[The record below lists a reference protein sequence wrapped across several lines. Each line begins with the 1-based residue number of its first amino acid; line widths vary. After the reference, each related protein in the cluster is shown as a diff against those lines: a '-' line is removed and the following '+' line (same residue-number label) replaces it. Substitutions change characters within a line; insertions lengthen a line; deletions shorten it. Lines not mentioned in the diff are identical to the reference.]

1 MLNVKKAK
9 DHLSNFT
16 FKKLFIE
23 ELGWSNPRNTSE
35 SKFTLSKIGTFTKTL
50 IAELSGVAIY
60 EIRSENG
67 MIPNAEERKEIHKE
81 VSKLSFENLLI
92 FLDKEEVQSLWY
104 WMKREDKKQYVRDHL
119 FVKGQTGDLFLN
131 KLSGLV
137 IDIGDFD
144 SSGNIS
150 VLEVANR
157 LKKSLDIEKVTKKFY
172 IEFKEEKNNFV
183 DFIKG
188 IKDDRDKHWYASIT
202 LNRLMFVYF
211 LQKKGF
217 VDNRRENYLR
227 EKLDESKKEGKDLFY
242 KKFLEYL
249 FFEGF
254 AKEKKDRS
262 KEAMAALGEI
272 KYLNGGLFL
281 KHRIERENEIKI
293 ADKAFETLFALFEKY
308 SWHLDDSPA
317 GQDDEINPAV
327 LGYIFEKYIN
337 QKEFGAYYT
346 RTEMTDYLAERTIH
360 KALLQKIKEKNPQIK
375 AETLSEVLMKLDDT
389 LALLLIKEILP
400 VFSVLDPACGS
411 GAFLVAAM
419 KMLIDI
425 YSAVVGKIKL
435 SKNAELKTWL
445 SKIEKEHPSILYYI
459 KKKNITDNLY
469 GVDIMEEAVEIAR
482 LRLFLA
488 LASSANTLDELEPLP
503 NIDFN
508 ILSGN
513 SLIGLIKV
521 DEDRFDEI
529 EKAKPTKDDMRDAV
543 QGDFFKK
550 VSVQKSLFGGA
561 HAASYE
567 KLVKEREVLIHSYK
581 YYEESG
587 IQDIGVLRTDIHK
600 KEKDAHAV
608 LDKLLLAEFEHLRIE
623 YEEATWDEKKNEEGK
638 PKKRPVK
645 MEDIVSLKPFHWGY
659 SFSEIFRQGGFDC
672 ILTNPPWEIFKPNA
686 KEFFLEYSEL
696 VTRKKM
702 DIKSFEKEKGKL
714 LQDKDLRRA
723 WLDYLNAFP
732 HVSLFY
738 RNSTNYKNQ
747 ISIVNDKKA
756 GTDINLYKLFTEQ
769 CFNLL
774 KPNGDCGIV
783 IPSGIYTDLGTKQLR
798 EMLFSRTNITGLFCF
813 ENRKSLFENVD
824 SRFKF
829 VVLTFEKTTMPTK
842 IFPAAFMRHDVREL
856 ESFPNSDS
864 IQIDINLVRKLSPD
878 SLSIMEFKTEL
889 DIVIAKKMLRYPL
902 LGEEMEGTW
911 NLKLVSEFHMTNDS
925 YLFKTKHAEGRLP
938 LYEGKMIWQFDS
950 KYAEPQ
956 YWIGEKEGRKAFL
969 GTEKDKGQI
978 LEYQYYRLGFRDI
991 ASNTNE
997 RTIISSIIPPTF
1009 HGNKIPT
1016 LKVFFEGKHMIQY
1029 QEQLYLSAIWN
1040 SFVLDYHIR
1049 QKVTTTLNFFYI
1061 YQLPVPRLSENSTG
1075 QEKKTFDSL
1084 VERAAKLICT
1094 TEEFADLWNEV
1105 MGTKWTKASGDT
1117 DDKARAKLRA
1127 EIDAIVAHLYGITE
1141 EEFIH
1146 ILGTFPIVKEDVK
1159 KLTLEEFRKIKV

>member
-1 MLNVKKAK
+1 
-9 DHLSNFT
+9 
-16 FKKLFIE
+16 
-23 ELGWSNPRNTSE
+23 
-35 SKFTLSKIGTFTKTL
+35 
-50 IAELSGVAIY
+50 
-60 EIRSENG
+60 
-67 MIPNAEERKEIHKE
+67 
-81 VSKLSFENLLI
+81 
-92 FLDKEEVQSLWY
+92 
-104 WMKREDKKQYVRDHL
+104 
-119 FVKGQTGDLFLN
+119 
-131 KLSGLV
+131 
-137 IDIGDFD
+137 
-144 SSGNIS
+144 
-150 VLEVANR
+150 
-157 LKKSLDIEKVTKKFY
+157 
-172 IEFKEEKNNFV
+172 
-183 DFIKG
+183 
-188 IKDDRDKHWYASIT
+188 
-202 LNRLMFVYF
+202 MFVYF

-281 KHRIERENEIKI
+281 KHRIERQNEIKI

-435 SKNAELKTWL
+435 SKNTELKTWL
-445 SKIEKEHPSILYYI
+445 SKIENEHPSILYYI
-459 KKKNITDNLY
+459 KKKIITDNLY

-638 PKKRPVK
+638 PKKASSQNGR
-645 MEDIVSLKPFHWGY
+645 Y
-659 SFSEIFRQGGFDC
+659 SFSKAI
-672 ILTNPPWEIFKPNA
+672 
-686 KEFFLEYSEL
+686 
-696 VTRKKM
+696 
-702 DIKSFEKEKGKL
+702 
-714 LQDKDLRRA
+714 
-723 WLDYLNAFP
+723 
-732 HVSLFY
+732 SL
-738 RNSTNYKNQ
+738 
-747 ISIVNDKKA
+747 
-756 GTDINLYKLFTEQ
+756 
-769 CFNLL
+769 
-774 KPNGDCGIV
+774 
-783 IPSGIYTDLGTKQLR
+783 
-798 EMLFSRTNITGLFCF
+798 GL
-813 ENRKSLFENVD
+813 
-824 SRFKF
+824 
-829 VVLTFEKTTMPTK
+829 
-842 IFPAAFMRHDVREL
+842 
-856 ESFPNSDS
+856 
-864 IQIDINLVRKLSPD
+864 
-878 SLSIMEFKTEL
+878 
-889 DIVIAKKMLRYPL
+889 
-902 LGEEMEGTW
+902 
-911 NLKLVSEFHMTNDS
+911 
-925 YLFKTKHAEGRLP
+925 
-938 LYEGKMIWQFDS
+938 
-950 KYAEPQ
+950 
-956 YWIGEKEGRKAFL
+956 
-969 GTEKDKGQI
+969 
-978 LEYQYYRLGFRDI
+978 
-991 ASNTNE
+991 
-997 RTIISSIIPPTF
+997 
-1009 HGNKIPT
+1009 
-1016 LKVFFEGKHMIQY
+1016 
-1029 QEQLYLSAIWN
+1029 
-1040 SFVLDYHIR
+1040 
-1049 QKVTTTLNFFYI
+1049 
-1061 YQLPVPRLSENSTG
+1061 
-1075 QEKKTFDSL
+1075 
-1084 VERAAKLICT
+1084 
-1094 TEEFADLWNEV
+1094 
-1105 MGTKWTKASGDT
+1105 
-1117 DDKARAKLRA
+1117 
-1127 EIDAIVAHLYGITE
+1127 
-1141 EEFIH
+1141 
-1146 ILGTFPIVKEDVK
+1146 
-1159 KLTLEEFRKIKV
+1159 